1 MPIRDVAQEEDRHMT
16 GADLVHEPEADASA
30 PEAPHGLLGWLRSYW
45 RVSLPVLMLAVSG
58 LILLNRDWLRQ
69 FAPYGYP
76 GIFLTHVIGSATIIL
91 PAPSITLTFAL
102 GGTLNPVWVGLASA
116 AGAACGELTGFLA
129 GYGGS
134 AVVEKYELYSR
145 FRGYMERYGLIPVF
159 ILAMIPNPVFDVAG
173 LAAGALRFSV
183 WQFALVCFL
192 GNAVKM
198 TLVAFAGAGS
208 VHLLDRWF

>member
-1 MPIRDVAQEEDRHMT
+1 VPIRDEAQEEDRRMT
-16 GADLVHEPEADASA
+16 GVDLVQEPEADASA
-30 PEAPHGLLGWLRSYW
+30 TQAPHGPPGRLRTYW
-45 RVSLPVLMLAVSG
+45 RVALLALMLAVSG
-58 LILLNRDWLRQ
+58 LILLNRGWLRQ
-69 FAPYGYP
+69 FEPYGYP
-76 GIFLTHVIGSATIIL
+76 GVFLTHVIGSATIIL

-102 GGTLNPVWVGLASA
+102 GSALNPVWVGLASA

-159 ILAMIPNPVFDVAG
+159 ILAMIPNPFFDLAG
-173 LAAGALRFSV
+173 IAAGTLRFPV
-183 WQFALVCFL
+183 WQFVLVCFL